1 MAIISTGAATA
12 GKADVDANFN
22 LNVVTPQTEIQ
33 AGFVQMSSE
42 VDAGTVI
49 GTRTVR
55 SVEVSHDFRVRVA
68 TDQPLFNLSFE
79 GAVIATAHL
88 QQTVLTMAAAQV
100 NGFLSLNNTSLTTNA
115 TFNTVRTYRC
125 FPLIGSYP
133 TYCDMWIREANATA
147 TNTVSEY
154 GFGYA
159 ATTATPTDG
168 VFFRRLSGGTLQGV
182 VNFAGAENVVSI
194 STVNVPARDGTGTYD
209 ASETNHYLI
218 TNHNDDVDFWIN
230 DVLVGKV
237 STPSNQGGPTSSSQ
251 QPFFA
256 RVYNSGLAS
265 AGRRVEIGFLQI
277 AGGDVVTNKPWA
289 QQLAGSGGGSYQTQP
304 GTAVAGT
311 VIRTAATN
319 GWPASG
325 TAKTAGTW
333 TATSAPAEASLG
345 GRFLTPAM
353 SGLVSESDYPVF
365 AYLNPAGTNA
375 LPGKTLYVT
384 GINIDSNAV
393 TAAAVAPTSL
403 FWAAGVGSTAAATT
417 TADSVTTSSPKI
429 VPLGIHSYLV
439 TAAAGTPAES
449 IIFDASSPLV
459 VPPGTYFH
467 VICRPVTTVAAN
479 TLSVQGI
486 VSINGFFE

>member
-1 MAIISTGAATA
+1 MANITGGASTAN
-12 GKADVDANFN
+12 KVNVDTNYN
-22 LNVVTPQTEIQ
+22 LQVVTPQTEIQ

-42 VDAGTVI
+42 VDAGLVL

-79 GAVIATAHL
+79 GAVVPTAHL
-88 QQTVLTMAAAQV
+88 QQTVSGMAAVQV
-100 NGFLSLNNTSLTTNA
+100 NGFLSLNNASA
-115 TFNTVRTYRC
+115 TASGAYNILKTYRN

-154 GFGYA
+154 GFGYV

-194 STVNVPARDGTGTYD
+194 NTVNVPARDGTGIYD

-230 DVLVGKV
+230 DVLVGKIN
-237 STPSNQGGPTSSSQ
+237 TPANQGGPTSSSQ

-256 RVYNSGLAS
+256 RVYNSGIAS

-289 QQLAGSGGGSYQTQP
+289 QQLAGSGGGAYQTQP
-304 GTAVAGT
+304 GNVVAGT

-333 TATSAPAEASLG
+333 TATSAPAEGSLG

-353 SGLVSESDYPVF
+353 SGLISESDYPVF
-365 AYLNPAGTNA
+365 AYLNPAGSNA

-384 GINIDSNAV
+384 GIIIGSNAV

-429 VPLGIHSYLV
+429 VPLGVQSYLV
-439 TAAAGTPAES
+439 TAAAGQPADS
-449 IIFDASSPLV
+449 VIFDASSPLV

-467 VICRPVTTVAAN
+467 IICRPVTTVALN
-479 TLSVQGI
+479 TLSVQGVVGI
-486 VSINGFFE
+486 AGFFE